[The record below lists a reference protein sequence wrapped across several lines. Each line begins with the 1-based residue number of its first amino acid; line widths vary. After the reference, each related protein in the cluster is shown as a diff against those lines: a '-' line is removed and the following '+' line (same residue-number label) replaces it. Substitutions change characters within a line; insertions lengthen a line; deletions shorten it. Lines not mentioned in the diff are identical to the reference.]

1 METLPCIPVE
11 SRSILFVFRHPG
23 IRMRLALVPLLAF
36 AATACAAT
44 PANTS
49 TAAPAKPAVQVSTA
63 TTAQQAGLVDVA
75 TLAPDIRMEMRYAG
89 SDNFTGAVVPGYE
102 AKKCLL
108 LEPVAKALAQVQ
120 ADLRSQGLS
129 LDIFDC
135 YRPVRAVQHFVR
147 WARDP
152 ADQRTKSAYYPN
164 LEKASLLDG
173 YIAETSG
180 HSRGATLDLTLV
192 RCDGDACT
200 ELDMGTP
207 FDFFDPRANTAHPS
221 ITDEQRRH
229 REQLVQAMAR
239 HGFQNY
245 AMEWWHFTFR
255 PEPTPRTAYDVPI
268 R

>member
-1 METLPCIPVE
+1 MRRAWLLLVCVLPWL
-11 SRSILFVFRHPG
+11 S
-23 IRMRLALVPLLAF
+23 
-36 AATACAAT
+36 ACASSPVVEVS
-44 PANTS
+44 PARDAS
-49 TAAPAKPAVQVSTA
+49 
-63 TTAQQAGLVDVA
+63 QAGLVDAASVVPG
-75 TLAPDIRMEMRYAG
+75 LAQDIRYAG
-89 SDNFTGAVVPGYE
+89 TNNFVGTPVTGYDAP
-102 AKKCLL
+102 KCLL
-108 LEPVAKALAQVQ
+108 LAPVAQALARVQ
-120 ADLRSQGLS
+120 QDVQSEGLS
-129 LDIFDC
+129 LKVFDC

-152 ADQRTKSAYYPN
+152 SDQRTKAGYYPN
-164 LEKASLLDG
+164 LEKDSLLDG

-192 RCDGDACT
+192 RCDRDACV

-221 ITDEQRRH
+221 INDDQRRN
-229 REQLVQAMAR
+229 RERLVQAMAR

-268 R
+268 Q

>member
-1 METLPCIPVE
+1 MRGAWLLLVCALPW
-11 SRSILFVFRHPG
+11 LG
-23 IRMRLALVPLLAF
+23 
-36 AATACAAT
+36 ACASS
-44 PANTS
+44 PG
-49 TAAPAKPAVQVSTA
+49 VQVSPAQEAADVDLVDAA
-63 TTAQQAGLVDVA
+63 TVVAGLRQ
-75 TLAPDIRMEMRYAG
+75 DIRYAG
-89 SDNFTGAVVPGYE
+89 GNNFVGTPVTGYE
-102 AKKCLL
+102 APKCLL
-108 LEPVAKALAQVQ
+108 LAPVAQALAHVQ
-120 ADLRSQGLS
+120 RDVEREGLS
-129 LDIFDC
+129 LKVFDC

-152 ADQRTKSAYYPN
+152 GDQRTKAAYYPN

-192 RCDGDACT
+192 RCERDACV

-207 FDFFDPRANTAHPS
+207 FDFFDPRANTADPS
-221 ITDEQRRH
+221 ITDEQRRN
-229 REQLVQAMAR
+229 RERLVQAMAR

-268 R
+268 Q

>member
-1 METLPCIPVE
+1 
-11 SRSILFVFRHPG
+11 
-23 IRMRLALVPLLAF
+23 MRRAGLLLACVLPWLS
-36 AATACAAT
+36 ACA
-44 PANTS
+44 S
-49 TAAPAKPAVQVSTA
+49 SPAVEVSPAREASQVD
-63 TTAQQAGLVDVA
+63 LVDA
-75 TLAPDIRMEMRYAG
+75 AG
-89 SDNFTGAVVPGYE
+89 VVPGLKQDIRYASTNNFVGAPVTGYE
-102 AKKCLL
+102 TPKCLL
-108 LEPVAKALAQVQ
+108 LAPVARALARVQ
-120 ADLRSQGLS
+120 QDVQRDGLS
-129 LDIFDC
+129 LKVFDC

-152 ADQRTKSAYYPN
+152 ADQRTKAAYYPN
-164 LEKASLLDG
+164 LDKTRLLDG

-192 RCDGDACT
+192 RCEGDACV

-207 FDFFDPRANTAHPS
+207 FDFFDPRANTSDSS
-221 ITDEQRRH
+221 ITDVQRRH

-255 PEPTPRTAYDVPI
+255 PEPTPRTAYDIPI

>member
-1 METLPCIPVE
+1 MRGAWLLLCVLPW
-11 SRSILFVFRHPG
+11 LG
-23 IRMRLALVPLLAF
+23 
-36 AATACAAT
+36 ACAAAPDVRVS
-44 PANTS
+44 PARD
-49 TAAPAKPAVQVSTA
+49 AAEVD
-63 TTAQQAGLVDVA
+63 LVDAASLVPG
-75 TLAPDIRMEMRYAG
+75 LQQDIRYAG
-89 SDNFTGAVVPGYE
+89 ANNFVGARVTGYE
-102 AKKCLL
+102 APKCLL
-108 LEPVAKALAQVQ
+108 LAPVAQALTRVQ
-120 ADLRSQGLS
+120 QDVARDGLS
-129 LDIFDC
+129 LKVFDC

-152 ADQRTKSAYYPN
+152 ADQRTKPAYYPN
-164 LEKASLLDG
+164 LEKARLLDG

-180 HSRGATLDLTLV
+180 HSRGATLDVTLV
-192 RCDGDACT
+192 RCADGDCV

-207 FDFFDPRANTAHPS
+207 FDFFDPRANTAHAS

>member
-1 METLPCIPVE
+1 MPI
-11 SRSILFVFRHPG
+11 SISIARG
-23 IRMRLALVPLLAF
+23 RAADMRGAWLLLAC
-36 AATACAAT
+36 ALPWLGACAST
-44 PANTS
+44 PG
-49 TAAPAKPAVQVSTA
+49 VQVSP
-63 TTAQQAGLVDVA
+63 AQNAVDVDLVEA
-75 TLAPDIRMEMRYAG
+75 AGVVPGLRQDIRYAG
-89 SDNFTGAVVPGYE
+89 DNNFVGAPITGYE
-102 AKKCLL
+102 TPKCLL
-108 LEPVAKALAQVQ
+108 LAPVAQALARVQ
-120 ADLRSQGLS
+120 QDVEREGLS
-129 LDIFDC
+129 LKVFDC

-147 WARDP
+147 WAHDR
-152 ADQRTKSAYYPN
+152 ADQRTKADYYPN

-192 RCDGDACT
+192 RCERDACV

-207 FDFFDPRANTAHPS
+207 FDFFDPRANTAHAS
-221 ITDEQRRH
+221 ITEEQRRN
-229 REQLVQAMAR
+229 RERLVQAMAR

>member
-1 METLPCIPVE
+1 MGRAWL
-11 SRSILFVFRHPG
+11 
-23 IRMRLALVPLLAF
+23 LLACVLPWLS
-36 AATACAAT
+36 ACASS
-44 PANTS
+44 P
-49 TAAPAKPAVQVSTA
+49 VVEVSRA
-63 TTAQQAGLVDVA
+63 RDASQAGLVDTASVVPG
-75 TLAPDIRMEMRYAG
+75 LAQDIRYAG
-89 SDNFTGAVVPGYE
+89 TNNFVGTPVTGYDAP
-102 AKKCLL
+102 KCLL
-108 LEPVAKALAQVQ
+108 LAPVAQALARVQ
-120 ADLRSQGLS
+120 QDVQSEGLS
-129 LDIFDC
+129 LKVFDC

-152 ADQRTKSAYYPN
+152 SDQRTKAGYYPN
-164 LEKASLLDG
+164 LEKDSLLDG

-192 RCDGDACT
+192 RCDGDACV

-221 ITDEQRRH
+221 ITDDQRRN
-229 REQLVQAMAR
+229 RERLVQAMAR

-268 R
+268 Q

>member
-1 METLPCIPVE
+1 MGRAWL
-11 SRSILFVFRHPG
+11 
-23 IRMRLALVPLLAF
+23 LLACVLPWLS
-36 AATACAAT
+36 ACASSPVVEVS
-44 PANTS
+44 PARDAS
-49 TAAPAKPAVQVSTA
+49 
-63 TTAQQAGLVDVA
+63 QAGLVDAASVVPG
-75 TLAPDIRMEMRYAG
+75 LAQDIRYAG
-89 SDNFTGAVVPGYE
+89 TNNFVGTPVTGYDAP
-102 AKKCLL
+102 KCLL
-108 LEPVAKALAQVQ
+108 LAPVAQALARVQ
-120 ADLRSQGLS
+120 QDVQSEGLS
-129 LDIFDC
+129 LKVFDC

-152 ADQRTKSAYYPN
+152 SDQRTKAGYYPN
-164 LEKASLLDG
+164 LEKDSLLDG

-192 RCDGDACT
+192 RCDRDACV

-221 ITDEQRRH
+221 ITDDQRRN
-229 REQLVQAMAR
+229 RERLVQAMAR

-268 R
+268 Q

>member
-1 METLPCIPVE
+1 
-11 SRSILFVFRHPG
+11 
-23 IRMRLALVPLLAF
+23 MRRAGLLLACVLPWLS
-36 AATACAAT
+36 ACA
-44 PANTS
+44 S
-49 TAAPAKPAVQVSTA
+49 SPAVEVSPAREASQVDLIDA
-63 TTAQQAGLVDVA
+63 AG
-75 TLAPDIRMEMRYAG
+75 
-89 SDNFTGAVVPGYE
+89 VVPGLEQDIRYASTNNFVGAPVTGYE
-102 AKKCLL
+102 APKCLL
-108 LEPVAKALAQVQ
+108 LAPVARALARVQ
-120 ADLRSQGLS
+120 QDVQRDGLS
-129 LDIFDC
+129 LKVFDC

-152 ADQRTKSAYYPN
+152 ADQRTKAAYYPN
-164 LEKASLLDG
+164 LEKARLLDG

-192 RCDGDACT
+192 RCEGDACV

-207 FDFFDPRANTAHPS
+207 FDFFDPRANTSDPS
-221 ITDEQRRH
+221 ITDVQRRH

-255 PEPTPRTAYDVPI
+255 PEPTPRTAYDIPI